1 MTRKHIPD
9 TKSEAEFKL
18 RQSRDFNAPR
28 IPKKVKIR
36 IKLNK
41 NTKGFG

>member
-1 MTRKHIPD
+1 MAKKHIPD
-9 TKSEAEFKL
+9 TQSETEFTV
-18 RQSRDFNAPR
+18 RHSRDFNAPR